1 MKLKYKDLIKAL
13 NAIEDERRVPEE
25 VVLEALKEAMSK
37 AYKKDAELSD
47 ISVETEINE
56 RRGTI
61 DIYQLYTVT
70 NEDDIEDDELQMSL
84 EDAREINPDAQIGDT
99 VRREVEISTMS
110 RAAATLARNV
120 IRQKIREA
128 EKVSV
133 YNEYINQL
141 NEMVLGIVESVKDKF
156 VLVNLGKTV
165 AMMPKSNQIPN
176 ERLTEGQ
183 KLRVVITEVNKE
195 SKGPQVLVSRSSE
208 MLVKR
213 LFEKEVPE
221 IYQGVVEIKA
231 IARDAGERTKMA
243 VVSHNEEIDPIG
255 ACIGQRGGRVQE
267 IIEELHGEKIDIF
280 LWSEDITQ
288 LVKNALAPAAI
299 EAVLPDDEGK
309 GLLVIVNDDQLS
321 LAIGRKGKNARLAVK
336 LCDKK
341 IDIKTRGEIEEM
353 GKDYDELI
361 ARAAEQHAEYEKELA
376 RKREERKLAEA
387 KADEEKRLIYGP
399 NIKDWP
405 EMSPLA
411 ENILLK
417 VSSKIMDTVT
427 TTDELIPSGET
438 SSFRS
443 NPLGLAEFTL
453 SRRDPEYVGRSKKV
467 DTLEKA
473 RVAGKDILAEEPEL
487 VEVFE
492 KIKGIAGQ
500 AEVKPQETEIGSM
513 VYAVKPGDGSAREQA
528 ASCQR
533 VIGGLANICQEYATK
548 RYRSNVMNWGMIPF
562 QMKEE
567 PEFEVDDYIY
577 IPGIRKMMQEDKL
590 EDVKAYVIGKDG
602 VKEISLYTSPMT
614 DEERKIVEA
623 GSLINYNRNKR

>member
-56 RRGTI
+56 KRGTI

-84 EDAREINPDAQIGDT
+84 EDAREIDPDAQIGDT

-288 LVKNALAPAAI
+288 LVKNALAPAVV

-387 KADEEKRLIYGP
+387 KADEEKR
-399 NIKDWP
+399 K
-405 EMSPLA
+405 A
-411 ENILLK
+411 A
-417 VSSKIMDTVT
+417 VA
-427 TTDELIPSGET
+427 ELIKNRGEEASEEPEDLMPEEMKEVVKDKIRT
-438 SSFRS
+438 EMAFAEEDHDDSTET
-443 NPLGLAEFTL
+443 LAAEEVKEA
-453 SRRDPEYVGRSKKV
+453 PKEEV
-467 DTLEKA
+467 EE
-473 RVAGKDILAEEPEL
+473 AEEPAQEMPEEMEETVTEEKTIEEAKPKRKKADL
-487 VEVFE
+487 EAIAQKNDYVSAFE
-492 KIKGIAGQ
+492 KFANTSKPKQEKPKRKKRKSDDEDIKVRNKDLANQ
-500 AEVKPQETEIGSM
+500 LRKDLDTSNVKP
-513 VYAVKPGDGSAREQA
+513 VY
-528 ASCQR
+528 
-533 VIGGLANICQEYATK
+533 
-548 RYRSNVMNWGMIPF
+548 
-562 QMKEE
+562 
-567 PEFEVDDYIY
+567 
-577 IPGIRKMMQEDKL
+577 
-590 EDVKAYVIGKDG
+590 
-602 VKEISLYTSPMT
+602 T
-614 DEERKIVEA
+614 DEELEEIERQEMLEEESQYDIDYDEYEDY
-623 GSLINYNRNKR
+623 YNDEDNN

>member
-70 NEDDIEDDELQMSL
+70 NEEDIEDDELQMSL

-288 LVKNALAPAAI
+288 LVKNALAPASI

-376 RKREERKLAEA
+376 RKREERKLAET
-387 KADEEKRLIYGP
+387 KADEEKRQ
-399 NIKDWP
+399 
-405 EMSPLA
+405 A
-411 ENILLK
+411 A
-417 VSSKIMDTVT
+417 VA
-427 TTDELIPSGET
+427 ELIKN
-438 SSFRS
+438 RS
-443 NPLGLAEFTL
+443 EEA
-453 SRRDPEYVGRSKKV
+453 S
-467 DTLEKA
+467 
-473 RVAGKDILAEEPEL
+473 EEPEDL
-487 VEVFE
+487 MPEEMKEVVKDKIRTEMAFAEEDHDDSTETLAAEEVAAAPIEKVE
-492 KIKGIAGQ
+492 
-500 AEVKPQETEIGSM
+500 EVE
-513 VYAVKPGDGSAREQA
+513 EQV
-528 ASCQR
+528 Q
-533 VIGGLANICQEYATK
+533 
-548 RYRSNVMNWGMIPF
+548 
-562 QMKEE
+562 EE
-567 PEFEVDDYIY
+567 PEDMEETVTEEKTAEEAKPKRKKADLEAIAQKNDYVSAFEKFANTSKPKQEKPKRKKRKSDDEDIKVRNKDLANQL
-577 IPGIRKMMQEDKL
+577 RKDL
-590 EDVKAYVIGKDG
+590 DTSNVKPVY
-602 VKEISLYTSPMT
+602 T
-614 DEERKIVEA
+614 DEELEEIERQEMLEEESQYDIDYDEYEDY
-623 GSLINYNRNKR
+623 YNDEDNN

>member
-56 RRGTI
+56 KRGTI

-84 EDAREINPDAQIGDT
+84 EDAREIDPDAQIGDT

-288 LVKNALAPAAI
+288 LVKNALAPAVV

-361 ARAAEQHAEYEKELA
+361 AKAAEQHAEYEKELA

-387 KADEEKRLIYGP
+387 KADEEKRQ
-399 NIKDWP
+399 
-405 EMSPLA
+405 A
-411 ENILLK
+411 A
-417 VSSKIMDTVT
+417 VA
-427 TTDELIPSGET
+427 ELIKNRSEEASEEPEDLMPEEMKEVVKDKIRTEMAFAEEDHDDSTET
-438 SSFRS
+438 
-443 NPLGLAEFTL
+443 LATE
-453 SRRDPEYVGRSKKV
+453 EV
-467 DTLEKA
+467 
-473 RVAGKDILAEEPEL
+473 VAAPKEEVEEAEEPAQEMPEEMEETVTEEKTIEEAKPKRKKADL
-487 VEVFE
+487 EAIAQKNDYVSAFE
-492 KIKGIAGQ
+492 KFANTSKPKQEKPKRKKRKSDDEDIKVRNKDLANQ
-500 AEVKPQETEIGSM
+500 LRKDLDTSNVKP
-513 VYAVKPGDGSAREQA
+513 VY
-528 ASCQR
+528 
-533 VIGGLANICQEYATK
+533 
-548 RYRSNVMNWGMIPF
+548 
-562 QMKEE
+562 
-567 PEFEVDDYIY
+567 
-577 IPGIRKMMQEDKL
+577 
-590 EDVKAYVIGKDG
+590 
-602 VKEISLYTSPMT
+602 T
-614 DEERKIVEA
+614 DEELEEIERQEMLEEESQYDIDYDEYEDY
-623 GSLINYNRNKR
+623 YNDEDNN

>member
-70 NEDDIEDDELQMSL
+70 NEEDIEDDELQMSL

-288 LVKNALAPAAI
+288 LVKNALAPASI

-387 KADEEKRLIYGP
+387 KADEEKRQ
-399 NIKDWP
+399 
-405 EMSPLA
+405 A
-411 ENILLK
+411 A
-417 VSSKIMDTVT
+417 VA
-427 TTDELIPSGET
+427 ELIKN
-438 SSFRS
+438 RS
-443 NPLGLAEFTL
+443 EEA
-453 SRRDPEYVGRSKKV
+453 S
-467 DTLEKA
+467 
-473 RVAGKDILAEEPEL
+473 EEPEDL
-487 VEVFE
+487 MPEEMKEVVKDKIRTEMAFAEEDHDDSTETLAAEEVVAAPIEKVE
-492 KIKGIAGQ
+492 
-500 AEVKPQETEIGSM
+500 EVE
-513 VYAVKPGDGSAREQA
+513 EQV
-528 ASCQR
+528 Q
-533 VIGGLANICQEYATK
+533 
-548 RYRSNVMNWGMIPF
+548 
-562 QMKEE
+562 EE
-567 PEFEVDDYIY
+567 PEEMEETVTEEKTAEEAKPKRKKADLEAIAQKNDYVSAFEKFANTSKPKQEKPKRKKRKSDDEDIKVRNKDLANQL
-577 IPGIRKMMQEDKL
+577 RKDL
-590 EDVKAYVIGKDG
+590 DTSNVKPVY
-602 VKEISLYTSPMT
+602 T
-614 DEERKIVEA
+614 DEELEEIERQEMLEEESQYDIDYDEYEDY
-623 GSLINYNRNKR
+623 YNDEDNN

>member
-84 EDAREINPDAQIGDT
+84 EDAREIDPDAKIGDT

-243 VVSHNEEIDPIG
+243 VASHNEEIDPIG

-288 LVKNALAPAAI
+288 LVKNALAPAVV

-361 ARAAEQHAEYEKELA
+361 ARAAELHAEYEKELA

-387 KADEEKRLIYGP
+387 KADEEKRQ
-399 NIKDWP
+399 
-405 EMSPLA
+405 A
-411 ENILLK
+411 A
-417 VSSKIMDTVT
+417 VA
-427 TTDELIPSGET
+427 ELIKN
-438 SSFRS
+438 RS
-443 NPLGLAEFTL
+443 EEA
-453 SRRDPEYVGRSKKV
+453 
-467 DTLEKA
+467 
-473 RVAGKDILAEEPEL
+473 IEEPEDL
-487 VEVFE
+487 MPEEMKEVVKDKIRTEMAFAEEDHDDSTETLATEEGVIAPEEKVE
-492 KIKGIAGQ
+492 
-500 AEVKPQETEIGSM
+500 EVE
-513 VYAVKPGDGSAREQA
+513 EQV
-528 ASCQR
+528 Q
-533 VIGGLANICQEYATK
+533 
-548 RYRSNVMNWGMIPF
+548 
-562 QMKEE
+562 EE
-567 PEFEVDDYIY
+567 PEEMEETVIQEKTAEEAKTKRKKADLEAIAQKNDYVSAFEKFANTSKPKQEKPKRKKRKSDDEDIKVRNKDLANQL
-577 IPGIRKMMQEDKL
+577 RKDL
-590 EDVKAYVIGKDG
+590 DTSNVKPVY
-602 VKEISLYTSPMT
+602 T
-614 DEERKIVEA
+614 DEELEEIERQEMLEEESQYDIDYDEYEDY
-623 GSLINYNRNKR
+623 YNDEDNN

>member
-56 RRGTI
+56 KRGTI

-70 NEDDIEDDELQMSL
+70 NEDDIEDDELQISL
-84 EDAREINPDAQIGDT
+84 EDAREIDPDAQIGDT

-288 LVKNALAPAAI
+288 LVKNALAPAVV

-387 KADEEKRLIYGP
+387 KADEEKRQ
-399 NIKDWP
+399 
-405 EMSPLA
+405 A
-411 ENILLK
+411 A
-417 VSSKIMDTVT
+417 VA
-427 TTDELIPSGET
+427 ELIKNRGEEVSEEPEDLMPEEMKEVVKDKIRT
-438 SSFRS
+438 EMAFAEEDHDDSTET
-443 NPLGLAEFTL
+443 LAAEEVKEA
-453 SRRDPEYVGRSKKV
+453 PKEEV
-467 DTLEKA
+467 EE
-473 RVAGKDILAEEPEL
+473 AEEPAQEMTEEMEETVTEEKTIEEAKPKRKKADL
-487 VEVFE
+487 EAIAQKNDYVSAFE
-492 KIKGIAGQ
+492 KFANTSKPKQEKPKRKKRKSDDEDIKVRNKDLANQ
-500 AEVKPQETEIGSM
+500 LRKDLDTSNVKP
-513 VYAVKPGDGSAREQA
+513 VY
-528 ASCQR
+528 
-533 VIGGLANICQEYATK
+533 
-548 RYRSNVMNWGMIPF
+548 
-562 QMKEE
+562 
-567 PEFEVDDYIY
+567 
-577 IPGIRKMMQEDKL
+577 
-590 EDVKAYVIGKDG
+590 
-602 VKEISLYTSPMT
+602 T
-614 DEERKIVEA
+614 DEELEEIERQEMLEEESQYDIDYDEYEDY
-623 GSLINYNRNKR
+623 YNDEDNN

>member
-56 RRGTI
+56 KRGTI

-70 NEDDIEDDELQMSL
+70 NEEDIEDDELQMSL

-387 KADEEKRLIYGP
+387 KADEEKRQ
-399 NIKDWP
+399 
-405 EMSPLA
+405 A
-411 ENILLK
+411 A
-417 VSSKIMDTVT
+417 VA
-427 TTDELIPSGET
+427 ELIKN
-438 SSFRS
+438 RS
-443 NPLGLAEFTL
+443 EEA
-453 SRRDPEYVGRSKKV
+453 S
-467 DTLEKA
+467 
-473 RVAGKDILAEEPEL
+473 EEPEDL
-487 VEVFE
+487 MPEEMKEVVKDKIRTEMAFAEEDPDDSTETLAAEEVVAAPIEKVE
-492 KIKGIAGQ
+492 
-500 AEVKPQETEIGSM
+500 EVE
-513 VYAVKPGDGSAREQA
+513 EQV
-528 ASCQR
+528 Q
-533 VIGGLANICQEYATK
+533 
-548 RYRSNVMNWGMIPF
+548 
-562 QMKEE
+562 EE
-567 PEFEVDDYIY
+567 PEDMEETVTEEKTAEEAKPKRKKADLEAIAQKNDYVSAFEKFANTSKPKQEKPKRKKRKSDDEDIKVRNKDLANQL
-577 IPGIRKMMQEDKL
+577 RKDL
-590 EDVKAYVIGKDG
+590 DTSNVKPVY
-602 VKEISLYTSPMT
+602 T
-614 DEERKIVEA
+614 DEELEEIERQEMLEEESQYDIDYDEYEDY
-623 GSLINYNRNKR
+623 YNDEDNN

>member
-56 RRGTI
+56 KRGTI

-70 NEDDIEDDELQMSL
+70 NEDEIEDDELQMSL
-84 EDAREINPDAQIGDT
+84 EDAREIDPDAQIGDT

-288 LVKNALAPAAI
+288 LVKNALAPAVV

-387 KADEEKRLIYGP
+387 KADEEKR
-399 NIKDWP
+399 K
-405 EMSPLA
+405 A
-411 ENILLK
+411 A
-417 VSSKIMDTVT
+417 VA
-427 TTDELIPSGET
+427 ELIKNRGEEA
-438 SSFRS
+438 S
-443 NPLGLAEFTL
+443 
-453 SRRDPEYVGRSKKV
+453 
-467 DTLEKA
+467 
-473 RVAGKDILAEEPEL
+473 EEPEDL
-487 VEVFE
+487 MPEEMKEVVKDKIRTEMAFAEEDHDDSTETLAAEEVAAAPIEKVE
-492 KIKGIAGQ
+492 
-500 AEVKPQETEIGSM
+500 EVE
-513 VYAVKPGDGSAREQA
+513 EQV
-528 ASCQR
+528 Q
-533 VIGGLANICQEYATK
+533 
-548 RYRSNVMNWGMIPF
+548 
-562 QMKEE
+562 EE
-567 PEFEVDDYIY
+567 PEEMEETVTEEKTAEEAKPKRKKADLEAIAQKNDYVSAFEKFANTSKPKQEKPKRKKRKSDDEDIKVRNKDLANQL
-577 IPGIRKMMQEDKL
+577 RKDL
-590 EDVKAYVIGKDG
+590 DTSNVKPVY
-602 VKEISLYTSPMT
+602 T
-614 DEERKIVEA
+614 DEELEEIERQEMLEEESQYDIDYDEYEDY
-623 GSLINYNRNKR
+623 YNDEDNN

>member
-70 NEDDIEDDELQMSL
+70 NEEDIEDDELQMSL

-288 LVKNALAPAAI
+288 LVKNALAPASI

-376 RKREERKLAEA
+376 RKREERKLSEA
-387 KADEEKRLIYGP
+387 KADEEKRQ
-399 NIKDWP
+399 
-405 EMSPLA
+405 A
-411 ENILLK
+411 A
-417 VSSKIMDTVT
+417 VA
-427 TTDELIPSGET
+427 ELIKN
-438 SSFRS
+438 RS
-443 NPLGLAEFTL
+443 EEA
-453 SRRDPEYVGRSKKV
+453 S
-467 DTLEKA
+467 
-473 RVAGKDILAEEPEL
+473 EEPEDL
-487 VEVFE
+487 MPEEMKEVVKDKIRTEMAFAEEDHDDSTETLAAEEVAAAPIEKVE
-492 KIKGIAGQ
+492 
-500 AEVKPQETEIGSM
+500 EVE
-513 VYAVKPGDGSAREQA
+513 EQV
-528 ASCQR
+528 Q
-533 VIGGLANICQEYATK
+533 
-548 RYRSNVMNWGMIPF
+548 
-562 QMKEE
+562 EE
-567 PEFEVDDYIY
+567 PEEMEETVIEEKTAEEAKPKRKKADLEAIAQKNDYVSAFEKFANTSKPKQEKPKRKKRKSDDEDIKVRNKDLANQL
-577 IPGIRKMMQEDKL
+577 RKDL
-590 EDVKAYVIGKDG
+590 DTSNVKPVY
-602 VKEISLYTSPMT
+602 T
-614 DEERKIVEA
+614 DEELEEIERQEMLEEESQYDIDYDEYEDY
-623 GSLINYNRNKR
+623 YNDEDNN

>member
-56 RRGTI
+56 KRGTI

-84 EDAREINPDAQIGDT
+84 EDAREIDPDAQIGDT

-288 LVKNALAPAAI
+288 LVKNALAPAVV

-387 KADEEKRLIYGP
+387 KADEEKRQ
-399 NIKDWP
+399 
-405 EMSPLA
+405 A
-411 ENILLK
+411 A
-417 VSSKIMDTVT
+417 VA
-427 TTDELIPSGET
+427 ELIKNRGEEASEELEDLMPEEMKEVVKDKIRT
-438 SSFRS
+438 EMAFAEEDHDDSTET
-443 NPLGLAEFTL
+443 LATE
-453 SRRDPEYVGRSKKV
+453 EV
-467 DTLEKA
+467 
-473 RVAGKDILAEEPEL
+473 VAAPKEEVEEAEEPAQEMPEEMEETVTEEKTIEEAKPKRKKADL
-487 VEVFE
+487 EAIAQKNDYVSAFE
-492 KIKGIAGQ
+492 KFANTSKPKQEKPKRKKRKSDDEDIKVRNKDLANQ
-500 AEVKPQETEIGSM
+500 LRKDLDTSNVKP
-513 VYAVKPGDGSAREQA
+513 VY
-528 ASCQR
+528 
-533 VIGGLANICQEYATK
+533 
-548 RYRSNVMNWGMIPF
+548 
-562 QMKEE
+562 
-567 PEFEVDDYIY
+567 
-577 IPGIRKMMQEDKL
+577 
-590 EDVKAYVIGKDG
+590 
-602 VKEISLYTSPMT
+602 T
-614 DEERKIVEA
+614 DEELEEIERQEMLEEESQYDIDYDEYEDY
-623 GSLINYNRNKR
+623 YNDEDNN